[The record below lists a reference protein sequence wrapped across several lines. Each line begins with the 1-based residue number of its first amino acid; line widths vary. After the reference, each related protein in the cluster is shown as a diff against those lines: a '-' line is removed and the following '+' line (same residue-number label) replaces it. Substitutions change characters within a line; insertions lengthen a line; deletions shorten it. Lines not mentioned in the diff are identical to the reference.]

1 MRKSSTCFQCFLCFP
16 RFLWWFRPESQKPEQ
31 IRTDLAHENPRLG
44 SEVVL
49 SLLLLINELSF
60 GQRCKSVL
68 KLKGMDE
75 WNAAPQ
81 AGGNKKINDF
91 VVRFANVNGTGSASA
106 NALFTKA
113 IFRLG
118 VPVTPKNIF
127 PSNIQ
132 GLPTWYEVRVSEKGY
147 LGRRE
152 GVDLMVAVNPQSMKK
167 DYADVHPGGYFLYD
181 STKPL
186 PPEYERTDITHLGIP
201 MTALCNEQYSDAR
214 QRQLFK
220 NIVYIGALSALFDIE
235 FTVLEQLI
243 GEQFKGKEKLI
254 EPNIKALTMGV
265 EYVRENFE
273 CPFDLRVERRDLLGD
288 KILYSGNSACA
299 LGAIYAGATVAAWYP
314 ITPSTSV
321 VDAFAKYAA
330 KYRVDAETGKNNYAI
345 VQAEDELAAIGMVMG
360 ACWNGARAFTAT
372 SGPGVSLMNE
382 FLGLGY
388 FAEVPT
394 VLIDV
399 QRTGPSTGMPTRTQ
413 QSDILLAAYAS
424 HGDTKHPLLF
434 PASPRECFEMTALAF
449 DLTEQLQTPV
459 IVMTDLDLGMNDHVT
474 QPLTWDDSRAYNR
487 GKVLTAEQLDFLGKS
502 IARMQTVMDEHDV
515 VTNGN
520 GHVDP
525 GMASELE
532 AQPHGDHSM
541 TQPLEQFKGKFG
553 RYLDID
559 DDGIP
564 YRTIP
569 GTHETR
575 GAFVTRGSSRDEYA
589 VYTEDGDAYRRNVDR
604 LNRKWNTAKE
614 LVPAP
619 VFSDAKTRNRDSES
633 NEVIPSASAETAI
646 QNPESEIQNAVV
658 FFGTSTYAA
667 EEAIEMLADEGI
679 HLDAMRVRAFPFGRA
694 FREFVDSHDRIFVI
708 EQNRD
713 AQFKSLMMIE
723 LAIDPAKLVSVLNYD
738 GMPITA
744 DNIFRQI
751 HTELQR

>member
-1 MRKSSTCFQCFLCFP
+1 M
-16 RFLWWFRPESQKPEQ
+16 
-31 IRTDLAHENPRLG
+31 I
-44 SEVVL
+44 
-49 SLLLLINELSF
+49 
-60 GQRCKSVL
+60 
-68 KLKGMDE
+68 
-75 WNAAPQ
+75 PQ
-81 AGGNKKINDF
+81 AQQVKTNDF

-113 IFRLG
+113 VFRMG
-118 VPVTPKNIF
+118 VPATPKNIF

-132 GLPTWYEVRVSEKGY
+132 GLPTWYEVRVSENGY

-152 GVDLMVAVNPQSMKK
+152 GIDLMVAVNPQSMKK
-167 DYADVHPGGYFLYD
+167 DYADVAPGGYFLYD
-181 STKPL
+181 SSKPL
-186 PPEYERTDITHLGIP
+186 PAVYNRNDITRIGIP
-201 MTALCNEQYSDAR
+201 LMELVNEAFDDPR
-214 QRQLFK
+214 QRMLFK
-220 NIVYIGALSALFDIE
+220 NIVYIGALAVLFGID
-235 FTVLEQLI
+235 FKVLEGLI
-243 GEQFKGKEKLI
+243 EQQFKGKQKLI
-254 EPNIKALTMGV
+254 EPNFKALQIGIDW
-265 EYVRENFE
+265 VRANVDG
-273 CPFDLRVERRDLLGD
+273 PFDLRLETRDLLGE

-321 VDAFAKYAA
+321 VDAFAKYCT

-360 ACWNGARAFTAT
+360 AMWNGARAFTAT

-434 PASPRECFEMTALAF
+434 PSNPKEAFEMTALAF

-474 QPLTWDDSRAYNR
+474 EPLVWDDSRDYDR
-487 GKVLTAEQLDFLGKS
+487 GKVLTEKQLDQIYRG
-502 IARMQTVMDEHDV
+502 T
-515 VTNGN
+515 TNGN
-520 GHVDP
+520 GTR
-525 GMASELE
+525 GALE
-532 AQPHGDHSM
+532 ERSRENGFSAADAILTEKDAQPLGDQNL
-541 TQPLEQFKGKFG
+541 TQPLEQFKGKWG

-559 DDGIP
+559 GDGIP

-569 GTHETR
+569 GTHPTR

-589 VYTEDGDAYRRNVDR
+589 VYTEDADAYQRFVDR
-604 LNRKWNTAKE
+604 LARKWETAKE
-614 LVPAP
+614 LVPSP
-619 VFSDAKTRNRDSES
+619 EFYSPQRRGDPEKSKTDSG
-633 NEVIPSASAETAI
+633 VI
-646 QNPESEIQNAVV
+646 
-658 FFGTSTYAA
+658 FFGTSTDS
-667 EEAIEMLADEGI
+667 AIEALDLLAEEGI
-679 HLDAMRVRAFPFGRA
+679 HLDAMRPRAFPFGRA
-694 FREFVDSHDRIFVI
+694 FREFVVSHDRFFVI

-713 AQFKSLMMIE
+713 AQFRSLMLIE
-723 LAIDPAKLVSVLNYD
+723 LGIDAAKLISVLNYD

-744 DNIFRQI
+744 DNIYRQI
-751 HTELQR
+751 KGHLGK

>member
-1 MRKSSTCFQCFLCFP
+1 M
-16 RFLWWFRPESQKPEQ
+16 
-31 IRTDLAHENPRLG
+31 
-44 SEVVL
+44 
-49 SLLLLINELSF
+49 
-60 GQRCKSVL
+60 
-68 KLKGMDE
+68 
-75 WNAAPQ
+75 
-81 AGGNKKINDF
+81 
-91 VVRFANVNGTGSASA
+91 
-106 NALFTKA
+106 
-113 IFRLG
+113 G

-167 DYADVHPGGYFLYD
+167 DYADVRSGGYFVYD
-181 STKPL
+181 NTKPL
-186 PPEYERTDITHLGIP
+186 RPGYDREDIKHLGIP
-201 MTALCNEQYSDAR
+201 MTALCNAEYTDAR

-220 NIVYIGALSALFDIE
+220 NVVYIGALATLFDIE
-235 FTVLEQLI
+235 FAVLEGLI
-243 GEQFKGKEKLI
+243 GDQFKGKEKLI
-254 EPNIKALTMGV
+254 EPNIKALNIGV
-265 EYVRENFE
+265 NYVKDNFE
-273 CPFDLRVERRDLLGD
+273 FPLPLRVERRDLLGD
-288 KILYSGNSACA
+288 KILYGGNSACA

-321 VDAFAKYAA
+321 VDAFAKYAS
-330 KYRVDAETGKNNYAI
+330 KYRVDPETGKNNYAI

-360 ACWNGARAFTAT
+360 ASWNGARAFTAT

-434 PASPRECFEMTALAF
+434 PSTPKECFEMTVDAF
-449 DLTEQLQTPV
+449 DLTERLQTPV

-474 QPLTWDDSRAYNR
+474 DPIVWDDSRVYDR
-487 GKVLTAEQLDFLGKS
+487 GKFLTSEELDQIGTDKLMS
-502 IARMQTVMDEHDV
+502 LASDMTARS
-515 VTNGN
+515 NGN
-520 GHVDP
+520 SKDE
-525 GMASELE
+525 MAALINELDGQ
-532 AQPHGDHSM
+532 ANSDHS
-541 TQPLEQFKGKFG
+541 TTAPLEQFKGKYG

-559 DDGIP
+559 NDGIP

-569 GTHETR
+569 GTHATH

-604 LNRKWNTAKE
+604 LSRKWDTAKE
-614 LVPAP
+614 LVPRP
-619 VFSDAKTRNRDSES
+619 EFYQDADRS
-633 NEVIPSASAETAI
+633 NNGVI
-646 QNPESEIQNAVV
+646 
-658 FFGTSTYAA
+658 FFGTSTDSAL
-667 EEAIEMLADEGI
+667 EALELLDADGI
-679 HLDAMRVRAFPFGRA
+679 DLDAMRPRAFPFGKA
-694 FREFVDSHDRIFVI
+694 FRDFVDSHERIFVI

-713 AQFKSLMMIE
+713 AQFRSLMMIE
-723 LAIDPAKLVSVLNYD
+723 LGTDASKLVSVLNYD

-744 DNIFRQI
+744 DNIHRQVKSYF
-751 HTELQR
+751 QKQ

>member
-1 MRKSSTCFQCFLCFP
+1 MDQVNFSPSANGP
-16 RFLWWFRPESQKPEQ
+16 
-31 IRTDLAHENPRLG
+31 G
-44 SEVVL
+44 SNVKV
-49 SLLLLINELSF
+49 
-60 GQRCKSVL
+60 
-68 KLKGMDE
+68 
-75 WNAAPQ
+75 
-81 AGGNKKINDF
+81 NDF

-113 IFRLG
+113 VFRMG

-152 GVDLMVAVNPQSMKK
+152 GVDLIVSVNPQSMKR
-167 DYADVHPGGYFLYD
+167 DYADVRPGGYFLYD
-181 STKPL
+181 SSKPL
-186 PPEYERTDITHLGIP
+186 SPDFQREDIIHLGIP
-201 MTALCNEQYSDAR
+201 LMTLCNAEFSDAR

-220 NIVYIGALSALFDIE
+220 NIVYIGALSTLFGIE
-235 FTVLEQLI
+235 FTVLESLI

-254 EPNIKALTMGV
+254 EPNIRALNIGV
-265 EYVRENFE
+265 RYVKENFE
-273 CPFDLRVERRDLLGD
+273 YPFNLRTERRDLLGN
-288 KILYSGNSACA
+288 KILYGGNSACA

-321 VDAFAKYAA
+321 VDAFAKYSA
-330 KYRVDAETGKNNYAI
+330 KYRVDPETGTNNYAI

-434 PASPRECFEMTALAF
+434 PATPKECFEMTADAF
-449 DLTEQLQTPV
+449 DLTERLQTPV
-459 IVMTDLDLGMNDHVT
+459 IIMTDLDLGMNDHVT
-474 QPLTWDDSRAYNR
+474 DPLEWDDSRSYDR
-487 GKVLTAEQLDFLGKS
+487 GKILTADQLQQITEWKADTNVRYETDDQIVANG
-502 IARMQTVMDEHDV
+502 
-515 VTNGN
+515 NGN
-520 GHVDP
+520 GHSDLVE
-525 GMASELE
+525 SELD
-532 AQPHGDHSM
+532 AQTHGDHSPV
-541 TQPLEQFKGKFG
+541 QPLEQFKGKFG
-553 RYLDID
+553 RYLDVD
-559 DDGIP
+559 EDGIP
-564 YRTIP
+564 YRTIAGKHP
-569 GTHETR
+569 TK

-589 VYTEDGDAYRRNVDR
+589 VYTEDGEAYRRNMDR
-604 LNRKWNTAKE
+604 LVRKWNTAKE
-614 LVPAP
+614 IVPQPEFFPAAGRIENT
-619 VFSDAKTRNRDSES
+619 DGK
-633 NEVIPSASAETAI
+633 EVDT
-646 QNPESEIQNAVV
+646 QGGVV

-667 EEAIEMLADEGI
+667 EEAIDLLAEEGI
-679 HLDAMRVRAFPFGRA
+679 FLNAMRARAFPFSRS
-694 FREFVDSHDRIFVI
+694 FSEFVESHDRIFVI

-713 AQFKSLMMIE
+713 AQFRSLMMME
-723 LAIDPAKLVSVLNYD
+723 LGADASKLISILNYD

-744 DNIFRQI
+744 DNILNQI
-751 HTELQR
+751 KGRVSAENA